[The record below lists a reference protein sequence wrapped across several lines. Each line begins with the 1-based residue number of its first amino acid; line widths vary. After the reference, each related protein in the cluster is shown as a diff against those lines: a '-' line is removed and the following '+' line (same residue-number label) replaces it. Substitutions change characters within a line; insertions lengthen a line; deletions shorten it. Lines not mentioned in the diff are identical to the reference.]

1 MADGD
6 FDGTSRSPFTGDG
19 PWKKNSDHAQLRNCN
34 RSHLTLPWYP
44 KDTSEQHWYTLYHRY
59 IAGKGRLIAEVT
71 MSDWGADIFELWG
84 KKQELLLVIWWLWK
98 EGRRITDEQ
107 LLSWRCLKIC
117 RLYNLHCRV
126 YTQATIAE
134 TGAVGWLTTHI
145 WTENIYPQT
154 TKVVHWWS
162 FSVCGWYIII
172 DNSTYMNVEVDYSFC
187 GQDVRAAGKRVLV
200 ILAASGFC
208 SSSEE
213 CTARSCFSSNWQRNQ
228 K

>member
-71 MSDWGADIFELWG
+71 MSDRAADIFELWG
-84 KKQELLLVIWWLWK
+84 KKQELLMVIWWLWK

-134 TGAVGWLTTHI
+134 TEAVGWLTTHI

-154 TKVVHWWS
+154 TISGPLYDHSLYVD
-162 FSVCGWYIII
+162 
-172 DNSTYMNVEVDYSFC
+172 DNGTHMLKLITVFV
-187 GQDVRAAGKRVLV
+187 QDVRSAGKRVLV

-208 SSSEE
+208 SSSKE
-213 CTARSCFSSNWQRNQ
+213 CTARSCFSSNSQRNQ
-228 K
+228 N